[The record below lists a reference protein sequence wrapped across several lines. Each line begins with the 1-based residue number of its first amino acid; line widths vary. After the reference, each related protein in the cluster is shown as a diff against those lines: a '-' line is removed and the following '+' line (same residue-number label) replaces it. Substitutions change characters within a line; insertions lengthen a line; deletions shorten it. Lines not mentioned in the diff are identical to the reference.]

1 MNANSHPR
9 DGKSRLTRIATHL
22 CAVAFVAIPVQG
34 CVKDLVQ
41 QRTYETP
48 AGFLLGPEDLLEI
61 TVWKNPDLS
70 RVTAIRPD
78 GLISM
83 PIIGDVQ
90 AADLT
95 ADALAHRISER
106 LKQFVA
112 GNPAVSV
119 SVKELNS
126 YSIFVLGEVSKPGK
140 YRAKS
145 YVTLLQAI
153 SMAGGLTDYAKKN
166 RMQVVRS
173 RPNGDHKINELRIP
187 VQYDDLI
194 MGSGEPG
201 NIILLSGDT
210 VVVP

>member
-1 MNANSHPR
+1 MNPNSHPT
-9 DGKSRLTRIATHL
+9 DGKSRLTRIATQL
-22 CAVAFVAIPVQG
+22 CVVGLVAIMLPG
-34 CVKDLVQ
+34 CVEDLVQ
-41 QRTYETP
+41 KRTYETP

-90 AADLT
+90 ASGLT
-95 ADALAHRISER
+95 ADALAHRISDR
-106 LKQFVA
+106 VKQYIRD
-112 GNPAVSV
+112 PAVSV

-145 YVTLLQAI
+145 YITLLQAI
-153 SMAGGLTDYAKKN
+153 SMAGGLTEYAKKN
-166 RMQVVRS
+166 RMQVVRL
-173 RPNGDHKINELRIP
+173 RPNGDHKIDELRIP
-187 VQYDDLI
+187 FNYDDLI
-194 MGSGEPG
+194 MGSGDPG

>member
-1 MNANSHPR
+1 MAI
-9 DGKSRLTRIATHL
+9 TTQL
-22 CAVAFVAIPVQG
+22 CVVALMTAALSG
-34 CVKDLVQ
+34 CIDSVIQ
-41 QRTYETP
+41 EREYETP

-95 ADALAHRISER
+95 ADALAHRIADR

-126 YSIFVLGEVSKPGK
+126 YSVFVLGEVSRPGK

-145 YVTLLQAI
+145 YITLLQAI
-153 SMAGGLTDYAKKN
+153 SMAGGLTEYAKKN
-166 RMQVVRS
+166 KMQVVRT
-173 RPNGDHKINELRIP
+173 RPNGDHKIHELRIP
-187 VQYDDLI
+187 VQYDDLL
-194 MGSGEPG
+194 MGTGEPG